1 MLVKARKWSPPAEQV
16 GTTAARPGSGRTV
29 TLVRWG
35 QMGDLEDAPLS
46 AFRTTTKTAVNKL
59 H

>member
-1 MLVKARKWSPPAEQV
+1 MPKRLLSQV
-16 GTTAARPGSGRTV
+16 TDIHLFSVGRDGRTV

-35 QMGDLEDAPLS
+35 QMGDFEDAPLT

-59 H
+59 WP